1 MENKPILGFVTME
14 SLARFI
20 FSKVSFALLN
30 RYSDL
35 RTGLNVVKAIG
46 HGQSTQ
52 AVDYDKHPWYI
63 EDAMSIYT
71 GPGPA
76 QQDELNALVVLKH
89 KSETLNTDSRMIQK
103 SAVYHITT
111 ALSDAHTH
119 VIIIVRYPKQTDWLT
134 GLDEVI
140 TDKGFDVT
148 MDVVDEHGDH
158 IEPSNV
164 PKELHDDVVCIAE
177 VAHEIR
183 STLCI
188 AVERDL
194 NNGSESN

>member
-20 FSKVSFALLN
+20 FSKVSSALLN
-30 RYSDL
+30 RYTDL

-52 AVDYDKHPWYI
+52 ATDYDKHPWYI

-76 QQDELNALVVLKH
+76 QQDELNALVALKH

-103 SAVYHITT
+103 TAVYHITT

-119 VIIIVRYPKQTDWLT
+119 VIITVRYPKKFDN
-134 GLDEVI
+134 GFDIVI
-140 TDKGFDVT
+140 TDEGFDVM
-148 MDVVDEHGDH
+148 MDVADEHGKH
-158 IEPSNV
+158 IEPEDV
-164 PKELHDDVVCIAE
+164 PKELHDDVICIAE

-183 STLCI
+183 STLSI

-194 NNGSESN
+194 DNGSESN

>member
-20 FSKVSFALLN
+20 FSKVSSALLN
-30 RYSDL
+30 RYTDL

-52 AVDYDKHPWYI
+52 ATDYDKHPWYI

-76 QQDELNALVVLKH
+76 QQDELNALVALKH
-89 KSETLNTDSRMIQK
+89 KSEILNTDSRMIQK
-103 SAVYHITT
+103 TAVYHITT

-119 VIIIVRYPKQTDWLT
+119 VIIIVRYPKKFDN
-134 GLDEVI
+134 GFDVVI
-140 TDKGFDVT
+140 TDEGFDVM
-148 MDVVDEHGDH
+148 MDVVDEHGKH
-158 IEPSNV
+158 IEPEDV

-183 STLCI
+183 STLSI

-194 NNGSESN
+194 DNG

>member
-1 MENKPILGFVTME
+1 MENKLILGFVTME

-20 FSKVSFALLN
+20 FSKVSFALIN
-30 RYSDL
+30 RYNDL

-52 AVDYDKHPWYI
+52 ADDYDKHPWYI

-76 QQDELNALVVLKH
+76 EQDELNALIALKH
-89 KSETLNTDSRMIQK
+89 KSEILNTDSRMIQK
-103 SAVYHITT
+103 TAVYHITT
-111 ALSDAHTH
+111 VLSDAHTN
-119 VIIIVRYPKQTDWLT
+119 VIIIVRYPKQIDWLT

-140 TDKGFDVT
+140 TDKGFAVT

-158 IEPSNV
+158 IEPENV
-164 PKELHDDVVCIAE
+164 PKELRDDVICIAE
-177 VAHEIR
+177 VTHEIR
-183 STLCI
+183 STLRN
-188 AVERDL
+188 AVEKDL
-194 NNGSESN
+194 NDGSESN